1 MKFESA
7 IVKFVL
13 AAASIAGASAA
24 SAANPAVRSPR
35 QALDAEIKEQQ
46 KVSRKFRDT
55 VEFLERRLKD
65 DDVKTNAALR
75 VYIDRKILSLCAM
88 PSWTQFGNWD
98 KKWSEGHIPGVCER
112 ELAAVDCPNGDKIAF
127 LRALARNQAGRKDYE
142 SSLATAR
149 KAPAL
154 EGLKA
159 HELFKAHCLVA
170 EACKWADRY
179 DDAKAAFKKAAE
191 YNPGEAARELANLA
205 ADYCKDEDVAAAW
218 ASVKD
223 PYPRLRWFCEHD
235 RAKAADEAFA
245 YISDG
250 RNPANN
256 RRDLLIRYFGTEKSE
271 RGDRAR
277 EIARSLDY
285 SGFVDGRLF
294 GELSNVYRYGDWAF
308 FAKLAESFPTLGW
321 FQDQARYRGYLFS
334 LVAIGRGGEVAKKAD
349 EFLAKDAAKEKPTVK
364 PFDRVRFEMVKALA
378 AGKDLIP
385 VAKVAKLDIKEYAQ
399 ALQIAAQWTLNL
411 QRNEEC
417 ERYVAAY
424 RALFKE
430 LPERRY
436 NVKFF
441 DRPVSSID
449 AWRAIADSLE
459 KSYVDVKMC
468 GELDSLETDVATGRT
483 TIEKTA
489 LDSKDAKME
498 VTAFCDVEGLKVVM
512 RVVDQNARAVEQG
525 FAGGIGTECYFA
537 PGANEPYICFSSAPK
552 EGIGFV
558 FYTAYSSAYAQR
570 VEFDDTKSPYAL
582 RQETEFTDGDYAL
595 MITLPWRAF
604 YQKLPAAAGTEW
616 RFECLADGCSWGGSQ
631 GIHESSS
638 WGHLVFNLKPAEI
651 AAIRRRLVYDTYKTW
666 SRTGHG
672 QLSAFDRWGDSV
684 VGDPEFSDAVL
695 KPLEAALKAEA
706 AKVTATMSDD
716 EVNEVYE
723 KGAKIWIGLDHEIDA
738 LRQAWLLKKFTER

>member
-1 MKFESA
+1 MKFESV
-7 IVKFVL
+7 IFKSVL
-13 AAASIAGASAA
+13 AAASIVGASAA
-24 SAANPAVRSPR
+24 SAANPTALNPR

-55 VEFLERRLKD
+55 VEFLERRLND
-65 DDVKTNAALR
+65 DDVKTNAKLR
-75 VYIDRKILSLCAM
+75 VYIDQKILSFCAM
-88 PSWTQFGNWD
+88 PGWTQFGNWD
-98 KKWSEGHIPGVCER
+98 KKWSEEHIPGVCER
-112 ELAAVDCPNGDKIAF
+112 EITAADCPNSDKLGF
-127 LRALARNQAGRKDYE
+127 LRALARQQAGRKDYD
-142 SSLATAR
+142 SSLATAK
-149 KAPAL
+149 KALAF
-154 EGLKA
+154 EGLKP
-159 HELFKAHCLVA
+159 HELFRAYCLVA
-170 EACKWADRY
+170 DACKWADRY
-179 DDAKAAFKKAAE
+179 DDAKAAYQKAAE
-191 YNPGEAARELANLA
+191 YNPVEAAKALASLA
-205 ADYCKDEDVAAAW
+205 ADYCNDADVAAAW
-218 ASVKD
+218 VGVTD
-223 PYPRLRWFCEHD
+223 PYPRLKWFYEHD
-235 RAKAADEAFA
+235 RAKAADDAFA
-245 YISDG
+245 YISDAQ
-250 RNPANN
+250 NPANN

-285 SGFVDGRLF
+285 TGFVDGRLF
-294 GELSNVYRYGDWAF
+294 GEFSNVYRFGDWALF
-308 FAKLAESFPTLGW
+308 VKLAESFPTLGW

-334 LVAIGRGGEVAKKAD
+334 LVATGRGGEVAKKAD
-349 EFLAKDAAKEKPTVK
+349 EFLAKDAAKAKPTVG
-364 PFDRVRFEMVKALA
+364 PFDRVRFEMIKALA
-378 AGKDLIP
+378 AGKDLVP
-385 VAKVAKLDIKEYAQ
+385 VAKAAKLDIKEYAQ

-441 DRPVSSID
+441 NRPVSSID

-512 RVVDQNARAVEQG
+512 RVADQNARAVEQG

-570 VEFDDTKSPYAL
+570 VEFDDTKSPCAL

-666 SRTGHG
+666 RRTGHG

-684 VGDPEFSDAVL
+684 VGDPEFSAAVL

-723 KGAKIWIGLDHEIDA
+723 KGAKVWIGLDHEIDA

>member
-1 MKFESA
+1 MKFESV
-7 IVKFVL
+7 IFKSVL
-13 AAASIAGASAA
+13 AAASIVGVSAA
-24 SAANPAVRSPR
+24 SAANPPVLNPR

-55 VEFLERRLKD
+55 VEFLERRLND
-65 DDVKTNAALR
+65 DDVKTNAKLR
-75 VYIDRKILSLCAM
+75 VYIDQKILSFCAM
-88 PSWTQFGNWD
+88 PGWTQFGNWD
-98 KKWSEGHIPGVCER
+98 KKWSEEHIPGVCER
-112 ELAAVDCPNGDKIAF
+112 EITAADCPNSDKLGF
-127 LRALARNQAGRKDYE
+127 LRALARQQAGLKDYD
-142 SSLATAR
+142 SSLATAK
-149 KAPAL
+149 KALAL
-154 EGLKA
+154 EGLKP
-159 HELFKAHCLVA
+159 HDLFNAHCLVA
-170 EACKWADRY
+170 DACKWADRY
-179 DDAKAAFKKAAE
+179 DDAKAAYKKAAE
-191 YNPGEAARELANLA
+191 YNPVEAAKALASLA
-205 ADYCKDEDVAAAW
+205 ADYCNDADIAAAW
-218 ASVKD
+218 VGVTD
-223 PYPRLRWFCEHD
+223 PYPRLKWFYEHD
-235 RAKAADEAFA
+235 RAKAADDAFA
-245 YISDG
+245 YIADAQ
-250 RNPANN
+250 NPANN

-271 RGDRAR
+271 RGDKAR

-285 SGFVDGRLF
+285 TGFLDGRLF
-294 GELSNVYRYGDWAF
+294 GEFSNVYRFGDWALF
-308 FAKLAESFPTLGW
+308 VKLTESFPTLGW

-349 EFLAKDAAKEKPTVK
+349 EFIAKDAAKAKPTVG
-364 PFDRVRFEMVKALA
+364 PFDRVRFEMLKALA
-378 AGKDLIP
+378 AGKDLVP
-385 VAKVAKLDIKEYAQ
+385 VAKAAKLDIKEYAQ

-684 VGDPEFSDAVL
+684 VGDPEFSAAVL